1 MDETAPEKRAKKRKR
16 RGTAARIAAA
26 AFAAAALA
34 SLAAAGLRM
43 HRAFLGRETVAEAQN
58 WIFARIPRGEALAFD
73 EYLGPVSRGVPCEP
87 IFVQRL
93 PEFWPGTRRG
103 QAPDVAPG
111 SIAFYFRNASF
122 PGRLGNRHPASRALL
137 PPFASNETAFARE
150 NVLVAAWK
158 PSGRGVRPVFA
169 QHDVELW
176 AMRGPGGDAS
186 PWRPAPPADAP
197 RIDLACPR
205 PVSLVETG
213 HAFRGAVLADAPL
226 GAIDGLQ
233 VVGKRR
239 SMQPPPDA
247 AFAVFFH
254 AAGTGP
260 ATICAEGR
268 ILSVKTRLDPGA
280 SAVLPLDRRAL
291 ARASRTDPFPSFR
304 VRMRGD
310 DQTSLCIGFFARNA
324 AEARRLLLEAG
335 AKLPPPPG
343 AGAPEEAGGPPR
355 SAPADPSAAEAAVA
369 AWRAGTGPEPVF
381 ACGLPLSL
389 ADALARLRL
398 PPFVPAPGRR
408 LPAWLPP
415 GTWTVDVAFPED
427 LAPPDGATT
436 LFAGQISPLR
446 PVPAPPGAASG
457 GSRVYAAEIRT
468 GRGCRLEIDGAFEPG
483 PALLAAGLSGAE
495 IHWSPLRPRFW

>member
-1 MDETAPEKRAKKRKR
+1 MDETAPAEPAGKR
-16 RGTAARIAAA
+16 RRRGSAARIAAA
-26 AFAAAALA
+26 TFAAATLA
-34 SLAAAGLRM
+34 SLAASGLRM

-87 IFVQRL
+87 VFVQRL

-176 AMRGPGGDAS
+176 ALRGPGGDAS
-186 PWRPAPPADAP
+186 PWRPAPPPDAP
-197 RIDLACPR
+197 RIDLSVPR
-205 PVSLVETG
+205 PVSLVEG
-213 HAFRGAVLADAPL
+213 EHAFRGAVLADAPL
-226 GAIDGLQ
+226 GAIDGLKI
-233 VVGKRR
+233 VGRR
-239 SMQPPPDA
+239 RAMQPPPDA
-247 AFAVFFH
+247 TLAVFFH
-254 AAGTGP
+254 AAGTQP
-260 ATICAEGR
+260 ATIRAEGR
-268 ILSVKTRLDPGA
+268 ILSAKTRLDPGE

-291 ARASRTDPFPSFR
+291 ARAARTDPFPSFR

-310 DQTSLCIGFFARNA
+310 DQTSLCIGFFARDA
-324 AEARRLLLEAG
+324 AEARRLLREAG
-335 AKLPPPPG
+335 AKLPPESG
-343 AGAPEEAGGPPR
+343 AEAAGEAAGAARG
-355 SAPADPSAAEAAVA
+355 APADRTAVEEAVA
-369 AWRAGTGPEPVF
+369 AWRAGAGPEPVF

-389 ADALARLRL
+389 SDALARLRL
-398 PPFVPAPGRR
+398 PPFVPAPGHR

-415 GTWTVDVAFPED
+415 GTWTVEVAFPED
-427 LAPPDGATT
+427 LAPPDEATK

-446 PVPAPPGAASG
+446 PIPPPDGECDG
-457 GSRVYAAEIRT
+457 NRLYATEIRT
-468 GRGCRLEIDGAFEPG
+468 RRGCQLEIDEDFPPG

-495 IHWSPLRPRFW
+495 IRWSPLRPRFW